1 MEIISSS
8 VSQIARTG
16 NGLSF
21 AFVRLDAH
29 GKGLQLLDTLAE
41 YTHLRYVDISDNA
54 VSSLA
59 PGLTTQDYLLTLNA
73 SNNKLTLLQADVFGS
88 KKYLQ
93 HLAVSDNAITS
104 SDVASWPML
113 TKANLNRN
121 QLTVLSMLDAPSL
134 EVFEAR
140 ENLIA
145 SIDQLQTPK
154 LRELYLSVSQA
165 KNQLT
170 VLTGLD
176 DKLAL
181 QRLHLRENQIESLS
195 GFSAA
200 NANLT
205 YLNLRANRIAAWTEV
220 EKLAVLRGLA
230 QLNLSGLLSQVSVP
244 HGQKEKTDVD
254 PTENPICEQDNYRL
268 NVIYRLLQVQV
279 LDKEPVKPEDRDE
292 AVHLREENERQA
304 AAATLAEEEA
314 AAAAKRAEEEEQAA
328 ELLRQQEA
336 QNEQA
341 GAEGE
346 EAPPAEEEE
355 GGDKFGEEPEN
366 E

>member
-230 QLNLSGLLSQVSVP
+230 QLNLS
-244 HGQKEKTDVD
+244 
-254 PTENPICEQDNYRL
+254 ENPICEQDNYRL